1 MEPAGLGI
9 EGFLQL
15 NERIAV
21 YILDL
26 LNKVECGQMRGK
38 DAHTEICKTLEE
50 IDLHIS
56 NSNERKVLFL
66 PLCALCEEVK
76 IYIAR
81 DFTS

>member
-1 MEPAGLGI
+1 MNKPAPNI

-26 LNKVECGQMRGK
+26 LNKVECGQMRAK
-38 DAHTEICKTLEE
+38 DAHTEICKIIEE
-50 IDLHIS
+50 IELHIL
-56 NSNERKVLFL
+56 NSNEKKILFV

-76 IYIAR
+76 TYIAR